1 MGDTTTQCTLIL
13 ALFPVP
19 RPAFHRLQYGKAVLQ
34 ATKSWAWD
42 WERGYV
48 DLAGNWSV
56 GQFFAGYGKNSG
68 GCFIGKE
75 LLTLAR
81 T

>member
-13 ALFPVP
+13 ASFPVP
-19 RPAFHRLQYGKAVLQ
+19 RPAFRRLQYGKAVLQ

-48 DLAGNWSV
+48 DLAGN
-56 GQFFAGYGKNSG
+56 
-68 GCFIGKE
+68 
-75 LLTLAR
+75 
-81 T
+81 